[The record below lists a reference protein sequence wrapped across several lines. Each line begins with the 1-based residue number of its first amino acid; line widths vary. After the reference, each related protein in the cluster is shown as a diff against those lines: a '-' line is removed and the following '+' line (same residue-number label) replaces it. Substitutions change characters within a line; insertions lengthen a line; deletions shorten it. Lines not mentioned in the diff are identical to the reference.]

1 MIRKTED
8 HGLEFLLAFDGRVH
22 ILERGYWLKFE
33 INRIPGTPTRPHG
46 LRYSF
51 TLHGPGGRRLLGFDN
66 AHGLR
71 VKRGRKAA
79 AYDHWHRTER
89 DPGRPYLFKSAEQLL
104 DDFFDEAERILREHG
119 IDSTV
124 IAVESG
130 EGK

>member
-1 MIRKTED
+1 MIRKAED

-22 ILERGYWLKFE
+22 ILERGFWLKFE

-66 AHGLR
+66 AHALR
-71 VKRGRKAA
+71 VKRGRKAS

-89 DPGRPYLFKSAEQLL
+89 DPGRTYVFKSAEQLL

-130 EGK
+130 EG